1 MFTSVGMPLATVA
14 LYTLAFGAACLGMCL
29 GVLLP
34 MLLPGVCF
42 GTWAAIMLGIFMPN
56 YTMLYMN
63 IALPLAALVGGILSV
78 R

>member
-1 MFTSVGMPLATVA
+1 MPLATVA
-14 LYTLAFGAACLGMCL
+14 LYILAFGAACIGMCL

-34 MLLPGVCF
+34 MVLPGICF
-42 GTWAAIMLGIFMPN
+42 GTWLAILLGMFLPN

-63 IALPLAALVGGILSV
+63 IALPLAALVGAIFSV